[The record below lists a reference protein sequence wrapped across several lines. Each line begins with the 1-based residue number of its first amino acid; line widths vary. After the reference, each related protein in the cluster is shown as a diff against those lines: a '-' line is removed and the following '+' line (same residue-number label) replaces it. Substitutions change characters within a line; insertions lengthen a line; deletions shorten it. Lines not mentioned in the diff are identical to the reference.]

1 MNLKKISFWVSIAAI
16 INALIHVVWF
26 IFNYMFNLYI
36 YDIFVSTYAL
46 TEFLNGLGDLILS
59 TLLAIFFYIFSKKI
73 K

>member
-1 MNLKKISFWVSIAAI
+1 MNLKKISFWVSIVAI

-26 IFNYMFNLYI
+26 IYMFKFYI
-36 YDIFVSTYAL
+36 NEFFTFGMYELSQ
-46 TEFLNGLGDLILS
+46 FLNTFGVIILS